1 MHRARVVLAR
11 VVLAGV
17 ILARVILLRRGGL
30 PRRALH
36 PGRRTGG
43 NAVLIRHRI
52 LFRYRGFILIVHV
65 LIVSAATWLYRL
77 VGAAHAGERIGLPDQ
92 ARKLRQR
99 VALTLCGRTQI
110 TAAMIVIRG
119 KKSVLISISH
129 RDDAP
134 PSGKLPTRP
143 YKRASPC
150 QMPSQVPM

>member
-1 MHRARVVLAR
+1 MHS
-11 VVLAGV
+11 
-17 ILARVILLRRGGL
+17 ARVILLRRGFL
-30 PRRALH
+30 PRHALQ

-43 NAVLIRHRI
+43 NTVLFRHRI
-52 LFRYRGFILIVHV
+52 IFNRRRFILIVYV
-65 LIVSAATWLYRL
+65 LIAHPATWLYRL
-77 VGAAHAGERIGLPDQ
+77 IGAAHAGERIGLPDQ

-99 VALTLCGRTQI
+99 VTLGLCGRMQI
-110 TAAMIVIRG
+110 IAAIVVRG

-129 RDDAP
+129 RDDAS